1 MTARLALAW
10 LLLLNLASLCLP
22 LPPLLRRL
30 HRVRP
35 AAILHTPSSAAK
47 PGILINIEHLNV
59 ENPRDL
65 RWASVLQKPQ
75 FVGQYSDW
83 SVRCCAK
90 QISRQRKTD
99 RDPDPAF

>member
-1 MTARLALAW
+1 MCFLNLLVVCQVTNNIVLREMTARLPLAW
-10 LLLLNLASLCLP
+10 LLLLSMASLCLP

-35 AAILHTPSSAAK
+35 AAVLHTPSAGAK

-65 RWASVLQKPQ
+65 R
-75 FVGQYSDW
+75 
-83 SVRCCAK
+83 
-90 QISRQRKTD
+90 
-99 RDPDPAF
+99 